1 MKEEEEEREKER
13 EGKKVQ
19 RGMRTE
25 EGRGREKLW
34 SLLSPLAD
42 APFPRPS
49 RCCLQAR
56 TLSKP
61 LRVSFSL
68 SLCYTAEQG
77 GEALNPLTPP
87 CRHPRGEIS
96 APHNGGGGKRDLL
109 RQRRGPKAESSV
121 STIHSKPFH
130 FLLDADLG
138 KLGAS
143 GERGKEKRHGQRFL
157 PSPSFFLFFP
167 SPVSQLSTATLTPLP
182 SSFSPFNFS
191 SLPPRSLSLNRRPGA
206 KREEEEDELHPQP
219 VPTSPPPLLQPP
231 SQKEHF
237 ETKNLQRR
245 RPKSHEEEKQIE
257 HRGPFPFLS
266 STVFLGS
273 SSPAQSKGLTVVGR
287 NFTK

>member
-1 MKEEEEEREKER
+1 MCLSRYLCAIRPGKEEEHSTHSLRRVAISEEKFPPPT
-13 EGKKVQ
+13 
-19 RGMRTE
+19 MAE
-25 EGRGREKLW
+25 EGRGT
-34 SLLSPLAD
+34 SSG
-42 APFPRPS
+42 S
-49 RCCLQAR
+49 
-56 TLSKP
+56 
-61 LRVSFSL
+61 
-68 SLCYTAEQG
+68 
-77 GEALNPLTPP
+77 
-87 CRHPRGEIS
+87 
-96 APHNGGGGKRDLL
+96 GGG
-109 RQRRGPKAESSV
+109 QRPSV
-121 STIHSKPFH
+121 STIHSKPFP

-143 GERGKEKRHGQRFL
+143 GERGKEKRHGERFL

-219 VPTSPPPLLQPP
+219 VPTSPSPLLQPP

-273 SSPAQSKGLTVVGR
+273 SSPAQSKGLKVVGR